1 MKSKKDTSSQ
11 NFSHKVNED
20 KRERLVFETIRDISS
35 DGFLVVDEKGIIID
49 INQAYCQFLGIS
61 RENCLGRP
69 VTELIENSK
78 LPEILRTGQ
87 QEINV
92 VHRLTL
98 SEGSQ

>member
-49 INQAYCQFLGIS
+49 INQAYCQFWGLAVRI
-61 RENCLGRP
+61 
-69 VTELIENSK
+69 V
-78 LPEILRTGQ
+78 
-87 QEINV
+87 
-92 VHRLTL
+92 
-98 SEGSQ
+98 